1 MDLIF
6 YFNILKIKVFTEGRS
21 EIWTHAQRTGL
32 WPERSALGHSAIL
45 TPLKQNQQH
54 LIQVQVRVYN

>member
-6 YFNILKIKVFTEGRS
+6 YFNILKIKVLTEGRS

-32 WPERSALGHSAIL
+32 WPERSTLGHSSIL
-45 TPLKQNQQH
+45 TQNQQH
-54 LIQVQVRVYN
+54 MVQVQVRVYN